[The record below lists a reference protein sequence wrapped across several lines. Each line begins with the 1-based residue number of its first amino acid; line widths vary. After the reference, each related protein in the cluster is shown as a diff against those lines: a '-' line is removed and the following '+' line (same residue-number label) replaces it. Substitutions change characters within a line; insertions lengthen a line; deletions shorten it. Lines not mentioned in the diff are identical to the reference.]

1 MELNRNSNSNINE
14 KNLYPPLPS
23 APTENNNEGHIA
35 EGHIAGHTYRLQKI
49 SDIQKEIESEKE
61 KRMVLS
67 KKYHRTV
74 RIITSV
80 VSALQA
86 SGIALGTIG
95 LGFLTTIVAAPV
107 VIACE
112 SVALGAGFLSI
123 VGGQVNTKLSLKAEK
138 HEKIKVLAESKLNTI
153 SDYILKALKDGFI
166 SNNEY
171 ELILGELE
179 KFKSMLE
186 EIRTKVRGQIDEV
199 TKESLIN
206 QGREEA
212 IKTFQN
218 IFRKNEVNSFKKE
231 K

>member
-1 MELNRNSNSNINE
+1 MECKRNINE
-14 KNLYPPLPS
+14 NLYPAFPS
-23 APTENNNEGHIA
+23 APTENSNEGYIA
-35 EGHIAGHTYRLQKI
+35 EGHIAGHAYRLQKI
-49 SDIQKEIESEKE
+49 SEIQKEIESEKE

-80 VSALQA
+80 DSALQA

-112 SVALGAGFLSI
+112 GVALGAGFLSI
-123 VGGQVNTKLSLKAEK
+123 VGGQVKKKLSLKAEK
-138 HEKIKVLAESKLNTI
+138 HEKIKVLAESKLNTV
-153 SDYILKALKDGFI
+153 SDYISKALKDGFI

-218 IFRKNEVNSFKKE
+218 IFRKNEVNSFKKSSIPSI
-231 K
+231 